1 MGGGKVN
8 AEVHTLVGPYVL
20 NAVTPQER
28 AEFEAHLSQC
38 DDCREEVESLRV
50 VAAEIAQAQATAPPE
65 SLRASVL
72 DAIAVTPQVSPTQD
86 APAEAATPAPRKRRV
101 SAWAVAAASALVL
114 AVAGLGFG
122 TAYQDRQESAAMERD
137 VMMVASAPD
146 AHTMDLELGNAHL
159 VVSEKMDGVAAMGQ
173 GAPMPADG
181 MEYQMWLMME
191 DGTTAPG
198 PTFMPSKSGEFMTVM
213 HTSLDGVVG
222 FAVTEEPAGGST
234 EMTGAKAAEI
244 HL

>member
-1 MGGGKVN
+1 VN
-8 AEVHTLVGPYVL
+8 ADVHTLVGAYVL
-20 NAVTPQER
+20 DAVTPNER
-28 AEFEAHLSQC
+28 AEFEAHLAEC
-38 DDCREEVESLRV
+38 DECRDEVASLRAV
-50 VAAEIAQAQATAPPE
+50 TGELAQAQATAPPD

-72 DAIAVTPQVSPTQD
+72 DAIAVTPQASPT
-86 APAEAATPAPRKRRV
+86 PHEATPASPLAPRKRRTLP
-101 SAWAVAAASALVL
+101 WAVAAASAL
-114 AVAGLGFG
+114 AVGGLGFG
-122 TAYQDRQESAAMERD
+122 MAYQDRQESAAMERD

-159 VVSEKMDGVAAMGQ
+159 VVSDKMDGVAAMGQ
-173 GAPMPADG
+173 DAPMPADG

-198 PTFMPSKSGEFMTVM
+198 PTFMPSKTGEFMTVM
-213 HTSLDGVVG
+213 HTPLDGVVG

-234 EMTGAKAAEI
+234 EMTGTKAAEI